1 MPELTAVQFMTENL
15 QLWCAET
22 PIMSITVLR
31 PAKGGRYALHGIPTP
46 FIPSSIYRRGKHTVL
61 ANEEGALIVSYNL
74 SGKIFRVPKEERAPA
89 FRIRFDLGSHH
100 LIFSDRIGLGRL
112 TGLPAQGDTAHS
124 TLQWFQA
131 KRLGDEPW
139 PAHRSGS
146 WWKQRCDSR
155 SPIHTVLIDQRRV
168 AGIGNIL
175 ALEGLFRAGI
185 HPATKANLLSLEEWN
200 QLAAGIHHAIALSH
214 RQHQRARANQLHH
227 NPEGYRGELDFVSEG
242 HIRAEGYV
250 IYGRKNEPC
259 PKCGALLLQGKQSGR
274 PMYWCQQCQP
284 SKG

>member
-74 SGKIFRVPKEERAPA
+74 SGKIFRVPKEESAPA

-112 TGLPAQGDTAHS
+112 TWLPPKVMQHTA
-124 TLQWFQA
+124 LCNGF
-131 KRLGDEPW
+131 
-139 PAHRSGS
+139 
-146 WWKQRCDSR
+146 KQR
-155 SPIHTVLIDQRRV
+155 TGRR
-168 AGIGNIL
+168 AL
-175 ALEGLFRAGI
+175 AS
-185 HPATKANLLSLEEWN
+185 TSL
-200 QLAAGIHHAIALSH
+200 
-214 RQHQRARANQLHH
+214 
-227 NPEGYRGELDFVSEG
+227 
-242 HIRAEGYV
+242 
-250 IYGRKNEPC
+250 
-259 PKCGALLLQGKQSGR
+259 GKLVETT
-274 PMYWCQQCQP
+274 M
-284 SKG
+284 

>member
-1 MPELTAVQFMTENL
+1 M
-15 QLWCAET
+15 
-22 PIMSITVLR
+22 
-31 PAKGGRYALHGIPTP
+31 
-46 FIPSSIYRRGKHTVL
+46 
-61 ANEEGALIVSYNL
+61 

-112 TGLPAQGDTAHS
+112 TWLPAQGDTAHS

-200 QLAAGIHHAIALSH
+200 QLAAGIHHSIALSH

-250 IYGRKNEPC
+250 IYGRKNEPAQMWGIA
-259 PKCGALLLQGKQSGR
+259 PSGKAKRTADVLVPAVSTFQGLSTSLLHQAKIKVLLPFCCSIPRLQR
-274 PMYWCQQCQP
+274 
-284 SKG
+284 KGI